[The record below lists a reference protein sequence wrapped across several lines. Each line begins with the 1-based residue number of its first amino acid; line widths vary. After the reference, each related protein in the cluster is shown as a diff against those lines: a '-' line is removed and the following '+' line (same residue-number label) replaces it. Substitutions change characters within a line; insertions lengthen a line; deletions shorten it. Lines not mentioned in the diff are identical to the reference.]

1 MLSPPRFVVIHI
13 LARRVDFCQQLF
25 LKICIFFWGPGY
37 TPTIKFIWKA
47 RNYAGNEEIM
57 RRKKDPLYQAKQE
70 LLREIE
76 EVKTSLAIAHSN
88 FDNVNDPDLVD
99 SCIYEMTAIQ
109 YKYKYLLRR
118 MRQFEG
124 ESTPMRSIR

>member
-1 MLSPPRFVVIHI
+1 
-13 LARRVDFCQQLF
+13 
-25 LKICIFFWGPGY
+25 
-37 TPTIKFIWKA
+37 
-47 RNYAGNEEIM
+47 M
-57 RRKKDPLYQAKQE
+57 RRKKDSLYQAKQE
-70 LLREIE
+70 LLHEIE

-109 YKYKYLLRR
+109 YKYLLRR

>member
-1 MLSPPRFVVIHI
+1 
-13 LARRVDFCQQLF
+13 
-25 LKICIFFWGPGY
+25 
-37 TPTIKFIWKA
+37 
-47 RNYAGNEEIM
+47 M
-57 RRKKDPLYQAKQE
+57 RRKKDSLYQAKQE
-70 LLREIE
+70 LLHEIE

-124 ESTPMRSIR
+124 GSTPMRSIR

>member
-1 MLSPPRFVVIHI
+1 
-13 LARRVDFCQQLF
+13 
-25 LKICIFFWGPGY
+25 
-37 TPTIKFIWKA
+37 
-47 RNYAGNEEIM
+47 M
-57 RRKKDPLYQAKQE
+57 RRKKDSLYQAKQE

-76 EVKTSLAIAHSN
+76 EVKTSLAIAHSH

>member
-1 MLSPPRFVVIHI
+1 
-13 LARRVDFCQQLF
+13 
-25 LKICIFFWGPGY
+25 
-37 TPTIKFIWKA
+37 
-47 RNYAGNEEIM
+47 M
-57 RRKKDPLYQAKQE
+57 RRKKDSLYQAKQE

-109 YKYKYLLRR
+109 
-118 MRQFEG
+118 
-124 ESTPMRSIR
+124 